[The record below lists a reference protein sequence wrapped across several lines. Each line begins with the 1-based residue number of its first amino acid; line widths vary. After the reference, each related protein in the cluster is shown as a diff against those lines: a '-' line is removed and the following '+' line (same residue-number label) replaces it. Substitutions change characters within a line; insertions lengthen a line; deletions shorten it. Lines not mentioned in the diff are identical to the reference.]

1 VRFGPLHPPS
11 RVEGRRGF
19 AARLAPAAILLF
31 VSPAQAACH
40 RFSVWHYP
48 TPQRCH
54 GMYRADVSPSGG
66 KSGTR
71 TGGTQVPPPAYV
83 PLPSLA
89 DIDWGKPAE
98 LDEATLGRL
107 MLRAKMEDR

>member
-1 VRFGPLHPPS
+1 VRAG
-11 RVEGRRGF
+11 
-19 AARLAPAAILLF
+19 LAGLTALIL
-31 VSPAQAACH
+31 VSPASAACH

-66 KSGTR
+66 KSGMR

-83 PLPSLA
+83 PLPALD
-89 DIDWGKPAE
+89 DIDWGKPAQ

>member
-1 VRFGPLHPPS
+1 VRAGLAVLIPL
-11 RVEGRRGF
+11 V
-19 AARLAPAAILLF
+19 F
-31 VSPAQAACH
+31 VSPASAACH

-71 TGGTQVPPPAYV
+71 TARAQVLPPAYL
-83 PLPSLA
+83 PLPALD
-89 DIDWGKPAE
+89 DIDWGKAAQ
-98 LDEATLGRL
+98 LDDETIGRL